1 MLPSAVSNAWASRR
15 AKFRRSIAWPA
26 RTPVNASRTSSRT
39 AAHDSG
45 PMWLVRPSSQWT
57 FTICLPPVSPAHAY
71 PDRNRYLHG
80 SGLLALF
87 MEVSVNR
94 YGKKDYQPLYDK
106 LIVRINI
113 EKVKAIVHDSNNR
126 YAANGSHN

>member
-15 AKFRRSIAWPA
+15 AKFRRSVAWPA

-57 FTICLPPVSPAHAY
+57 FTICLPPVSPAHTY
-71 PDRNRYLHG
+71 PLLDGAHGRNGCGKSGYEGGTMLHHIAF
-80 SGLLALF
+80 SDGLPKSIGIFLLLGLRCPRL
-87 MEVSVNR
+87 SHHNSCW
-94 YGKKDYQPLYDK
+94 
-106 LIVRINI
+106 
-113 EKVKAIVHDSNNR
+113 KVP
-126 YAANGSHN
+126 Y